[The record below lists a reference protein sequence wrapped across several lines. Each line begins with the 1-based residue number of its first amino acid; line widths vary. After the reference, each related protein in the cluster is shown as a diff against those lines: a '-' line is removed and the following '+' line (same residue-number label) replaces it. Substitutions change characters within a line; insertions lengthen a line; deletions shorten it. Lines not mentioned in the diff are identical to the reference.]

1 MNKRFAN
8 IKKKINNFLI
18 SKRYY
23 VKISPEKSNNSFE
36 EDYHFITVDPD
47 GKKRN
52 LLKERRSYLSKSK
65 HIINILKKSK
75 TGKIIDIGCGLGWFM
90 SILSKKWDKYGTDIS
105 KFALKNAAKYCKT
118 YNGDIEKLLKEKKI
132 KTKFDY
138 ILFSHVIEH
147 LKNPI
152 FVLKEL
158 RNILKKNGT
167 LLIETPN
174 FDSAA
179 FRLFEDRFRLLN
191 DPTHISL
198 FTNESMFRV
207 LNDLGYKVIS
217 VDYPYFE
224 TNYFNKKNLLK
235 ILNHKKE
242 KVSPP
247 FYGSVMFF
255 VCKKIKK
262 LKN

>member
-1 MNKRFAN
+1 MKKRFKN
-8 IKKKINNFLI
+8 IKKKINDLLL
-18 SKRYY
+18 SKKYY
-23 VKISPEKSNNSFE
+23 VNIPPLKKKNSFE
-36 EDYHFITVDPD
+36 ENYHFKSVDPD

-52 LLKERRSYLSKSK
+52 LLNERKSYLSNSK
-65 HIINILKKSK
+65 HIVNLLKKSK
-75 TGKIIDIGCGLGWFM
+75 PGKIIDIGCGLGWYM
-90 SILSKKWDKYGTDIS
+90 SILGKKWDKYGTDVS

-152 FVLKEL
+152 FVLKKL
-158 RNILKKNGT
+158 KSILKKNGT

-179 FRLFEDRFRLLN
+179 FRLFEHRFRLLN

-198 FTNESMFRV
+198 FTNESMFRA
-207 LNDLGYKVIS
+207 LNDFGYRVIS
-217 VDYPYFE
+217 IDYPYFN
-224 TNYFNKKNLLK
+224 TNYFNRKNLLK
-235 ILNHKKE
+235 LLNYKKE

-255 VCKKIKK
+255 ICKKK
-262 LKN
+262 

>member
-1 MNKRFAN
+1 MNKRFRN
-8 IKKKINNFLI
+8 IKKKINNLLI
-18 SKRYY
+18 SKKYY
-23 VKISPEKSNNSFE
+23 VSIPPEKRNNSFE
-36 EDYHFITVDPD
+36 EGYHFKTVDPD

-52 LLKERRSYLSKSK
+52 LLKERKSYLSNSK
-65 HIINILKKSK
+65 HIVNKLKKSK
-75 TGKIIDIGCGLGWFM
+75 PGKIIDIGCGLGWYM
-90 SILSKKWDKYGTDIS
+90 SILGKKWDKYGTDIS
-105 KFALKNAAKYCKT
+105 KFALKNASKYCKT

-132 KTKFDY
+132 NTKFDY

-152 FVLKEL
+152 FVLKKL
-158 RNILKKNGT
+158 KSILKKNGT

-198 FTNESMFRV
+198 FTNESMFRA

-217 VDYPYFE
+217 IDYPYFE

-235 ILNHKKE
+235 LLSHKKE

-255 VCKKIKK
+255 VCKRK
-262 LKN
+262 

>member
-1 MNKRFAN
+1 MNKRFRN
-8 IKKKINNFLI
+8 IKKKIENLLLSN
-18 SKRYY
+18 KYY
-23 VKISPEKSNNSFE
+23 VTIIPEKKKSFFE
-36 EDYHFITVDPD
+36 ANYHFKTIDPD

-52 LLKERRSYLSKSK
+52 LLKERKSYLYNNK
-65 HIINILKKSK
+65 HISKVLKKSK
-75 TGKIIDIGCGLGWFM
+75 PGRIIDIGCGLGWNM
-90 SILSKKWDKYGTDIS
+90 SILGKKWDKYGTDIS
-105 KFALKNAAKYCKT
+105 SFALKNASKYCKT

-152 FVLKEL
+152 YVLKKL
-158 RNILKKNGT
+158 REILKKNGT
-167 LLIETPN
+167 LFLETPN

-179 FRLFEDRFRLLN
+179 FRLFEHRFRLLN

-198 FTNESMFRV
+198 FTNESMFRA
-207 LNDLGYKVIS
+207 LRDLGYKVIS
-217 VDYPYFE
+217 VEYPFFE

-235 ILNHKKE
+235 LLNHKKE

-247 FYGSVMFF
+247 FYDSVMFF
-255 VCKKIKK
+255 ICKRG
-262 LKN
+262 